1 MFIQHLEA
9 CHHQCMVWK
18 YIWFPLPEIVKNLF
32 TCQNFCPFYACI
44 QNQIIHKDVH
54 VDYDPLKGMLVRIT
68 CTWRQQYSYTSILFT
83 IQNVIVY
90 CGWHVW
96 LQSTMTAW
104 SHQLKVSIIPTRS
117 PSRQRDVGLWHRRY
131 IYQTGNHLHAD
142 CREKRCSNP
151 TTNHRESGLLRQMA
165 CVQTDSAE
173 TRSSTWNSSLYLI
186 NFHI

>member
-1 MFIQHLEA
+1 MHSKSNHSQRCSRGLWPIKRYARTDHLYLATTILVYE
-9 CHHQCMVWK
+9 
-18 YIWFPLPEIVKNLF
+18 YF
-32 TCQNFCPFYACI
+32 
-44 QNQIIHKDVH
+44 VH
-54 VDYDPLKGMLVRIT
+54 NTRIKL
-68 CTWRQQYSYTSILFT
+68 YTSIVDFF
-83 IQNVIVY
+83 QNVIVY

-142 CREKRCSNP
+142 CREKRCSNS

-173 TRSSTWNSSLYLI
+173 TRSSTWNSSLYLN